1 MIKKA
6 LALLVAATAFQQV
19 ALAEDTI
26 KIGVITVDT
35 GPMQIYTS
43 HTLDPGKF
51 AIETLNAHGG
61 ALGRKYEMVQQG
73 YDGTP
78 AGAIAAVTKLAQ
90 QQHISLITGFNTSA
104 TSLAV
109 SPRLASLNAILLD
122 PSAQSDDLSGKGCQ
136 SNYFH
141 MTINDSMT
149 INSMRAVLK
158 TSGIKTWSLL
168 MPDYSLGHDFAR
180 KFTELVQQQGG
191 SVESVV
197 FAPMSTTDFGGY
209 ITQLS
214 AKPTE
219 GLAVVFPGAGGIALA
234 KQQKQFGFFSKYKS
248 VVSTAFTSELVI
260 DAQGDS
266 TVGVISTLPY
276 SWQMPGATNAAFV
289 KAFEEHF
296 KRKPNYTDVDNFQAY
311 ELLDAAIKKANSTDA
326 NAVRAALSGLKAT
339 TPLGEVEIRAA
350 DHQLLRAMTV
360 VQVTQDGPG
369 KGAMTLRSVEAA
381 ADVAPPVSAA
391 CKM

>member
-369 KGAMTLRSVEAA
+369 KGAMT
-381 ADVAPPVSAA
+381 
-391 CKM
+391 